1 MGDSGIELVTEVN
14 DVITYAIHQ
23 NGLRIVR
30 VISLKNNTEQD
41 IENLLLKISSDSEL
55 IIPFEQ
61 GIHILRAYEEMQLSD
76 LKVLVK
82 GDYLASLTERVT
94 CTLKIE
100 LLDSESVIVTG
111 HKDITA
117 LAYDEWPGLR
127 YFPDL
132 MAAFVTPN
140 HPVIA
145 NLLLS
150 TSKWLQKW
158 TGQPSLEGYQCKD
171 PNRIKNMAAA
181 AYAAIQERNITYSN
195 PPSSF
200 EELGQR
206 VRLCDTVMEQHLGTC
221 MDMTLLYASVVLCQ
235 EKVQVKRELF

>member
-1 MGDSGIELVTEVN
+1 MGDSTIELVTEVN
-14 DVITYAIHQ
+14 DVITYAIYQ

-30 VISLKNNTEQD
+30 GISLKNNTEQD
-41 IENLLLKISSDSEL
+41 MENLLLRISSDSEL

-61 GIHILRAYEEMQLSD
+61 GIQILRSNEEMQLSD

-82 GDYLASLTERVT
+82 GDYLASITERVT
-94 CTLKIE
+94 CILKIE
-100 LLDSESVIVTG
+100 LLDGESVIVTG
-111 HKDITA
+111 YRDITA

-145 NLLLS
+145 NLLQS

-158 TGQPSLEGYQCKD
+158 TEQPSLEG
-171 PNRIKNMAAA
+171 
-181 AYAAIQERNITYSN
+181 
-195 PPSSF
+195 
-200 EELGQR
+200 
-206 VRLCDTVMEQHLGTC
+206 
-221 MDMTLLYASVVLCQ
+221 
-235 EKVQVKRELF
+235 